1 MKRAD
6 RILGILLALLGLFC
20 LVEGVRVWDGI
31 GGTGFMPLLLGV
43 VFALLSL
50 GFLVSRSQPLK
61 SSSLPWPAKGV
72 WRRIGLIFISLVSY
86 ILLLPWIGYL
96 LATTLFMIALVRAMV
111 GVRWGYSLIFGV
123 GVSAFTHVVF
133 KIWLNMPFP
142 SGLLL
147 PFG

>member
-6 RILGILLALLGLFC
+6 RILGILLALLGLLC
-20 LVEGVRVWDGI
+20 LAEAIRVWDGI
-31 GGTGFMPLLLGV
+31 GGTGFLPLLLGV
-43 VFALLSL
+43 VFALLSPGL
-50 GFLVSRSQPLK
+50 LVSRSQPPK
-61 SSSLPWPAKGV
+61 SSSISWPARGV
-72 WRRIGLIFISLVSY
+72 WQRIGLIFLSLVFY

-96 LATTLFMIALVRAMV
+96 LATALFMIALVRAMG

-123 GVSAFTHVVF
+123 GVSASTHVVF

-142 SGLLL
+142 SGILL